1 MERCGPAPD
10 RRKQTAGSHQGID
23 VRYPIRVDRVA
34 LARRPTGAIRDLQG
48 PLARKPNRARR
59 CDVRS
64 TPSRPDAVVPLCLPR
79 RHVRLLRH
87 DGERH
92 PALDLP
98 HARVE
103 RGQGRPPRDRAARES
118 AHHQGFGC
126 RHAPLLRQVAAGEG
140 RVRAVADAQR
150 GDRAHQAGQR
160 GAHRRRR
167 RHRMH
172 QLRDMLCRL
181 RYRALEF
188 RLSRAGGAQSR
199 VDARERRPRCWQC
212 RASPGRRR
220 KRRLPR
226 LPLAPVLPRA
236 LPPAPQSDRLDRGS
250 QAPHHVGL
258 SQGRD
263 MNVGLY
269 VWQRA
274 TAALMVPLVL
284 VHVVVIFYATRK
296 GMTAADILARTRGS
310 IAWASFY
317 GAFVVAVAIHA
328 GIGVRNVLTEWSPLK
343 ERSAGIFASA
353 FGLLLLLLGVRA
365 VAAVMHRLSGLALAI
380 FLPLHFLTLGLA
392 IQGEAPLES
401 FLRWSDQPLVKLAES
416 GLVFLL
422 MVHMLGGLR
431 LLVIENLD
439 WRDEQKELAT
449 IAAGLSAVIAFILL
463 ARLF

>member
-1 MERCGPAPD
+1 A
-10 RRKQTAGSHQGID
+10 Q
-23 VRYPIRVDRVA
+23 
-34 LARRPTGAIRDLQG
+34 
-48 PLARKPNRARR
+48 
-59 CDVRS
+59 
-64 TPSRPDAVVPLCLPR
+64 
-79 RHVRLLRH
+79 
-87 DGERH
+87 
-92 PALDLP
+92 
-98 HARVE
+98 
-103 RGQGRPPRDRAARES
+103 
-118 AHHQGFGC
+118 
-126 RHAPLLRQVAAGEG
+126 
-140 RVRAVADAQR
+140 QR
-150 GDRAHQAGQR
+150 GDRPQRAGRR
-160 GAHRRRR
+160 GAHRRRC

-269 VWQRA
+269 VWQRL
-274 TAALMVPLVL
+274 TAALMVPLAL

-296 GMTAADILARTRGS
+296 GMTAVDILARTRGS
-310 IAWASFY
+310 VAWASFY

-343 ERSAGIFASA
+343 ERSASIFASA

-365 VAAVMHRLSGLALAI
+365 VAAVV
-380 FLPLHFLTLGLA
+380 LPLGRGDCPIARACFG
-392 IQGEAPLES
+392 S
-401 FLRWSDQPLVKLAES
+401 RRWCTGFPA
-416 GLVFLL
+416 
-422 MVHMLGGLR
+422 
-431 LLVIENLD
+431 
-439 WRDEQKELAT
+439 WR
-449 IAAGLSAVIAFILL
+449 S
-463 ARLF
+463 LFSCRCIS